1 MPQIRFY
8 FDFLSP
14 YSYLASTQLAGVAAR
29 TGQTIDYRPINVLQL
44 MERVGNQPTTV
55 LCEAKLH
62 YAFQDLARWAED
74 YKVPLNPNPHLR
86 TIDVNPL
93 LRGAL
98 AAKHTGH
105 VETFIAAVFKGY
117 WIDASSFDS
126 REVLLGMLLDAG
138 ISYAGELL
146 EHSDSLQPELDSN
159 IDAAIEDGVFGVPSF
174 VARDRLYF
182 GNDRLH
188 FLERECA
195 A

>member
-14 YSYLASTQLAGVAAR
+14 YSYLASTQLVGLAQR
-29 TGQTIDYRPINVLQL
+29 TGTTIDFRPINVLQL

-55 LCEAKLH
+55 LCEAKLR
-62 YAFQDLARWAED
+62 YAFQDLARWAGD
-74 YKVPLNPNPHLR
+74 YDVPLNPNPHLR

-98 AAKHTGH
+98 AASHAGCVDTY
-105 VETFIAAVFKGY
+105 IATVFKGY
-117 WIDASSFDS
+117 WVDALAFDS
-126 REVLLGMLLDAG
+126 REVLLDILLNANIPNAD
-138 ISYAGELL
+138 ELL
-146 EHSDSLQPELDSN
+146 EHSDSLQPELDCN

-174 VARDRLYF
+174 VSRDRLYF

-188 FLERECA
+188 FLEREFA
-195 A
+195 V

>member
-1 MPQIRFY
+1 MRQIRFY

-14 YSYLASTQLAGVAAR
+14 YSYLASTQLVSLAQR
-29 TGQTIDYRPINVLQL
+29 TGTTIDYRPINVLQL

-55 LCEAKLH
+55 LCEAKLR
-62 YAFQDLARWAED
+62 YAFQDLARWAGD
-74 YKVPLNPNPHLR
+74 YNVPLNPNPHLR

-98 AAKHTGH
+98 AARHADCA
-105 VETFIAAVFKGY
+105 ETYIATVFKGY
-117 WIDASSFDS
+117 WIDASSFDN
-126 REVLLGMLLDAG
+126 REELLDMLLNAN
-138 ISYAGELL
+138 IPNAGELL
-146 EHSDSLQPELDSN
+146 EHGDSLQPELDRN

-174 VARDRLYF
+174 VSRDRLYF

-195 A
+195 E